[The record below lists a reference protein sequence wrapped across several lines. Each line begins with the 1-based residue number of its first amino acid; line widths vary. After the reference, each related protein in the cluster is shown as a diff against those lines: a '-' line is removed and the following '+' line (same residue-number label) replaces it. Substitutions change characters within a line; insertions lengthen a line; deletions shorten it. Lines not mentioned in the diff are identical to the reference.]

1 MGKNNGFL
9 KEKEVIN
16 LINKKKIKD
25 LNNNYKTKIIN
36 VFQGDINAQD
46 VLICLISLEL

>member
-25 LNNNYKTKIIN
+25 LNNNYKTEIIN
-36 VFQGDINAQD
+36 VFQSDINAQD